1 MTMFPQALLTPD
13 AFERGR
19 IAGTPDTRIPSER
32 NGAAVIRPPA
42 DTDLQKKE
50 SPAISLLLVD
60 DEPALLDLAKAFL
73 ERTPGITVTT
83 KESAHDALAS
93 LDQSAFDA
101 IVSDYQM
108 PKMDGIAFL
117 KTVRTRTH
125 TMPFILFTG
134 KGRED
139 VVIDALNSGADY
151 YVQKGCDTRSQ
162 FAELAHKIRR
172 AVEQRRV
179 ESALAQKNAVLQAV
193 LAASPY
199 GVAFTCNRTL
209 QWVNASF
216 ARMLGYASQDLTGK
230 KLLDLYENAGVC
242 EQMGKRITEDLK
254 TAGISRIIT
263 RFRHAGGFFIDAEI
277 HIAPL
282 LVGGRHFGHVILM
295 ADISRKVA
303 AAGGMAPPAGLPHLE
318 LAPVI
323 EVERT
328 GKIRYYNEAAID
340 AMARYGTNGS
350 LEEFFPDDLF
360 EILALM
366 DRDTVTSVT
375 REIRIGSTAFRLNIT
390 VSAPFGIARISAV
403 RIPGP

>member
-1 MTMFPQALLTPD
+1 MLPQALLSPD
-13 AFERGR
+13 AFESVQS
-19 IAGTPDTRIPSER
+19 AAMPDTCIPVER
-32 NGAAVIRPPA
+32 PGITPA
-42 DTDLQKKE
+42 PSLTDANMPEREAKT
-50 SPAISLLLVD
+50 ISLLLVD

-73 ERTPGITVTT
+73 ERTPGISVTT
-83 KESAHDALAS
+83 RESAHDALAS
-93 LDQSAFDA
+93 LDRTAFDA

-179 ESALAQKNAVLQAV
+179 ESALAQKQAVLQAI

-199 GVAFTCNRTL
+199 GVAFTSNRML
-209 QWVNASF
+209 QWVNTSF
-216 ARMLGYASQDLTGK
+216 ARMLGYKCQDLTGK
-230 KLLDLYENAGVC
+230 KLLDLYENA
-242 EQMGKRITEDLK
+242 ELYELMGKRITDDLK
-254 TAGISRIIT
+254 AAGNSRIIT

-282 LVGGRHFGHVILM
+282 KAGGRHFGHVILM
-295 ADISRKVA
+295 ADISGKVA
-303 AAGGMAPPAGLPHLE
+303 AAGGITPPAGLPHLE

-350 LEEFFPDDLF
+350 LEEFFPKDLP

-366 DRDTVTSVT
+366 DRDMVESVD
-375 REIRIGSTAFRLNIT
+375 REIRVGITTFRLHIT
-390 VSAPFGIARISAV
+390 VSAQFRIARISAI
-403 RIPGP
+403 RINGP

>member
-1 MTMFPQALLTPD
+1 MVPQALLTPD
-13 AFERGR
+13 AFERGK
-19 IAGTPDTRIPSER
+19 IAGTPDPCITPGRP
-32 NGAAVIRPPA
+32 GALAPP
-42 DTDLQKKE
+42 LPEQE
-50 SPAISLLLVD
+50 QQAISLLLVD

-83 KESAHDALAS
+83 KESAHDALLT

-125 TMPFILFTG
+125 TIPFILFTG

-172 AVEQRRV
+172 AVEQRRI
-179 ESALAQKNAVLQAV
+179 ESALAQKTAVLQAI

-199 GVAFTCNRTL
+199 GVAYTQNRTL

-216 ARMLGYASQDLTGK
+216 ARMLGYAGQDLKGK
-230 KLLDLYENAGVC
+230 KLLDLYENAELY
-242 EQMGKRITEDLK
+242 EQTGKRITGDLK
-254 TAGISRIIT
+254 TAGTSRVIT

-282 LVGGRHFGHVILM
+282 KTGGRHFGHVILM
-295 ADISRKVA
+295 ADISKKVA
-303 AAGGMAPPAGLPHLE
+303 AAGGIPAPAGLPHLE
-318 LAPVI
+318 LVPVL
-323 EVERT
+323 EVERS
-328 GKIRYYNEAAID
+328 GRIRYYNEAAID
-340 AMARYGTNGS
+340 AMARYGTTGS
-350 LEEFFPDDLF
+350 LEEFFPGDLP
-360 EILALM
+360 EILALI
-366 DRDTVTSVT
+366 DHDTVESVT
-375 REIRIGSTAFRLNIT
+375 REVRVGNETFRLTIT
-390 VSAPFGIARISAV
+390 VSGPFRIARISAI